1 MENRKMIDVERWLSL
16 EEISKHVG
24 CSKDTI
30 RAWIKKDSIPFH
42 KVGRQYK
49 FRLSEVDSW
58 IESGASADADK
69 KTVLEDTSHE

>member
-1 MENRKMIDVERWLSL
+1 MADIKMNDVERWLSL

-30 RAWIKKDSIPFH
+30 RAWIKKDTIPFH

-49 FRLSEVDSW
+49 FRLSEVDAW

-69 KTVLEDTSHE
+69 ENGGTA

>member
-1 MENRKMIDVERWLSL
+1 MAEIERWLNL

-30 RAWIKKDSIPFH
+30 RTWIKKETIPFH

-49 FRLSEVDSW
+49 FRLSEVNAW
-58 IESGASADADK
+58 IESGESADADK
-69 KTVLEDTSHE
+69 QKNKGVPDNE

>member
-1 MENRKMIDVERWLSL
+1 MADIKMTDVERWLSL

-30 RAWIKKDSIPFH
+30 RAWIKKDTIPFH

-49 FRLSEVDSW
+49 FRLSEVDAW
-58 IESGASADADK
+58 IESGESANADK
-69 KTVLEDTSHE
+69 KPQTGGSEK